1 MAVNSPTKA
10 HVLFIARGASR
21 LPAPGGRG
29 GGRLHN
35 AAAFLALGW
44 ERGLRSGIKNNPP
57 SFWGHGGC
65 HLYLHPQPRR
75 AEPCRAVPCRAGR
88 AASTAAAP
96 GADRGQRRGVGAVL
110 FAACSPP
117 GSRLAFVLLGNL
129 PVPSVALSRGRS
141 GAETSGNPGLP
152 LWLESRVSV
161 VFSSANN
168 SLILRVGGGGGE
180 LFIGLDGLSGL
191 LQP

>member
-75 AEPCRAVPCRAGR
+75 AEPCRAEPGVLPTQQLRREPTAG
-88 AASTAAAP
+88 
-96 GADRGQRRGVGAVL
+96 RGVGWGL
-110 FAACSPP
+110 FFLLRAAPP

-168 SLILRVGGGGGE
+168 SLILRVGGGGGG
-180 LFIGLDGLSGL
+180 LIIGLDGLSGL